1 VDRDRRLCFFGDM
14 SERMLT
20 FLLYPKCAYVFVF
33 VVLSFVEK
41 RAAARELYCLLEA
54 LNEAQF
60 RTVIVDC
67 VEFCKDQ
74 LSANFSPL
82 AQVLQVKNYKI
93 TGDNV

>member
-1 VDRDRRLCFFGDM
+1 MKAF
-14 SERMLT
+14 S
-20 FLLYPKCAYVFVF
+20 LYPKCAYVFVF
-33 VVLSFVEK
+33 VVLPFVEK
-41 RAAARELYCLLEA
+41 RAASRELYCLLEA

-60 RTVIVDC
+60 RTVIVDG

-82 AQVLQVKNYKI
+82 VQVLQVKNYKV

>member
-1 VDRDRRLCFFGDM
+1 M
-14 SERMLT
+14 KA
-20 FLLYPKCAYVFVF
+20 FLLHPKCAYVFVF

-41 RAAARELYCLLEA
+41 RAAERELYCLLET
-54 LNEAQF
+54 LNEVQF

>member
-1 VDRDRRLCFFGDM
+1 MFLFCFF
-14 SERMLT
+14 
-20 FLLYPKCAYVFVF
+20 
-33 VVLSFVEK
+33 VEE

-54 LNEAQF
+54 LNEVQF
-60 RTVIVDC
+60 ITVIVDC

-93 TGDNV
+93 TGDYA